1 MAVGSEFPA
10 VAVGVGS
17 SDNPLG
23 ACVGAGALSEH
34 AASASVAIIASR
46 RAASWRFID
55 MSKLRVTRIETNC
68 IVRTN
73 CRYLW
78 DLKCDFSPNQEEV
91 TASSMQLELGSVHGL
106 RHFD

>member
-1 MAVGSEFPA
+1 MAVGSEFSA

-34 AASASVAIIASR
+34 AANASATVMANR
-46 RAASWRFID
+46 RAVSRRFID
-55 MSKLRVTRIETNC
+55 MSKLRVTRIETTC

-78 DLKCDFSPNQEEV
+78 DLKCDFSPNQDEV
-91 TASSMQLELGSVHGL
+91 SASSMQLERGSVHGP
-106 RHFD
+106 RDFA